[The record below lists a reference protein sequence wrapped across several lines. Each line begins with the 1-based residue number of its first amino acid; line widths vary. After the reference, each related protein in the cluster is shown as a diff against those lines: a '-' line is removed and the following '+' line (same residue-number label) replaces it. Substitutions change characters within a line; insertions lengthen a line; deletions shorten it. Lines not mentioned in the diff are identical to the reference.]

1 MRMFSYKNGEFYAED
16 VPVSEIADQVG
27 TPCYVYS
34 YKFIEDTYNEYKE
47 AFSKIEPII
56 CYSAKANSNL
66 SILKVFSSL
75 DCGFDIVS
83 VGELK
88 KVLKIGADPK
98 KIVFSGVGKTKEE
111 IIAATRAEI
120 LFFNVE
126 SVDELEFINEIAIS
140 IEKKAR
146 ISLRVNPNINPKTH
160 PYISTGFKKSKFGI
174 EINKAF
180 EVYKDCVNKQGLQV
194 VGIDAHIGS
203 QIFEITPFIDSL
215 IKLIELADRLLNEG
229 LNIQY
234 IDIGGGLGI
243 KYENDEQPL
252 SKTKFANAII
262 KELNGKPYKIV
273 LEPGRSLIGNGGI
286 MLTRVLYN
294 KIGTEKKFIIIDAA
308 MNDLIRPAFY
318 DSYHE
323 IVTAKQNN
331 SNKDIFDIVG
341 PICESG
347 DFLAKDRQFPSVSKD
362 DLLVVKSAG
371 AYGFVMSCNYNS
383 RPRVAEVF
391 VKGDKYFTIKQ
402 RESFEDLI
410 KGEEVVDF

>member
-1 MRMFSYKNGEFYAED
+1 MFSYKNGEFYAED

-371 AYGFVMSCNYNS
+371 AYGFAMSCNYNS

>member
-1 MRMFSYKNGEFYAED
+1 MFSYKNGEFYAED
-16 VPVSEIADQVG
+16 VPVCEIADQVG

-47 AFSKIEPII
+47 AFSEIEPVI

-66 SILKVFSSL
+66 SILKAFSSL

-111 IIAATRAEI
+111 IIAAIEAEI

-126 SVDELEFINEIAIS
+126 SVDELEFINEIPIS
-140 IEKKAR
+140 IGKKAS
-146 ISLRVNPNINPKTH
+146 ISLRVNPDINPNTH

-174 EINKAF
+174 EINSAF
-180 EVYKDCVNKQGLQV
+180 EVYKDSVNKKGLEI

-215 IKLIELADRLLNEG
+215 KKLIELADRLLNEG
-229 LNIQY
+229 INIQY

-243 KYENDEQPL
+243 KYKNEEQPL

-262 KELNGKPYKIV
+262 NELNGKPYKIV

-331 SNKDIFDIVG
+331 GKKDIFDIVG

-347 DFLAKDRQFPSVSKD
+347 DFIAKDRQFPTVSKD

-371 AYGFVMSCNYNS
+371 AYGFVMSCNYNA
-383 RPRVAEVF
+383 RPRAAEVF

-410 KGEEVVDF
+410 KGEEVVNF

>member
-1 MRMFSYKNGEFYAED
+1 MFSYKNGEFYAED

-34 YKFIEDTYNEYKE
+34 YKFIEDTCNEYKE

-111 IIAATRAEI
+111 IIAAIEAEI

-126 SVDELEFINEIAIS
+126 SVAELEFINEIAIS
-140 IEKKAR
+140 IEKKAS

>member
-1 MRMFSYKNGEFYAED
+1 MFSYKNGEFYAED
-16 VPVSEIADQVG
+16 VSVSEIAKQVG

-34 YKFIEDTYNEYKE
+34 YKFIEDTYIEYKE
-47 AFSKIEPII
+47 AFSEIEPII
-56 CYSAKANSNL
+56 CYSAKANTNL
-66 SILKVFSSL
+66 SILKTFSSL
-75 DCGFDIVS
+75 GSGFDIVS

-111 IIAATRAEI
+111 IIAAIEAEI

-126 SVDELEFINEIAIS
+126 SVDELDFINEIAIS
-140 IEKKAR
+140 IGEKAR

-243 KYENDEQPL
+243 KYENEEQPL

>member
-1 MRMFSYKNGEFYAED
+1 MFSYKNGEFYVED

-47 AFSKIEPII
+47 AFSEIEPII

-111 IIAATRAEI
+111 IIAAIEAEI

-140 IEKKAR
+140 IGKKAS

-174 EINKAF
+174 EINKAL

-215 IKLIELADRLLNEG
+215 KKLIELADRLLNEG
-229 LNIQY
+229 INIQY

-243 KYENDEQPL
+243 KYENEEQPL

-262 KELNGKPYKIV
+262 NELNGKPYKIV

-347 DFLAKDRQFPSVSKD
+347 DFLAKDRQFPTVSKD

-383 RPRVAEVF
+383 RPRAAEVF

>member
-1 MRMFSYKNGEFYAED
+1 MFSYKNGEFYVED

-47 AFSKIEPII
+47 AFSEIEPII

-88 KVLKIGADPK
+88 KVLTIGADPK
-98 KIVFSGVGKTKEE
+98 KIVFSGVGKTRDE
-111 IIAATRAEI
+111 IIAAIEAEI

-126 SVDELEFINEIAIS
+126 SVAELEFINEIAIS
-140 IEKKAR
+140 IGKKAS

-215 IKLIELADRLLNEG
+215 KKLIELADRLLNEG
-229 LNIQY
+229 INIQY

-243 KYENDEQPL
+243 KYENEEQPL

-262 KELNGKPYKIV
+262 KELNGKHYKIV

-383 RPRVAEVF
+383 RPRAAEVF

>member
-1 MRMFSYKNGEFYAED
+1 MFSYKNGEFYAED

-34 YKFIEDTYNEYKE
+34 YKFIEDTCNEYKE

-243 KYENDEQPL
+243 KYENEEQPL

>member
-1 MRMFSYKNGEFYAED
+1 MFSYKNGEFYVED
-16 VPVSEIADQVG
+16 VSVSEIADQVG

-47 AFSKIEPII
+47 AFSEIEPII

-66 SILKVFSSL
+66 SILKAFSSL
-75 DCGFDIVS
+75 GCGFDIVS

-88 KVLKIGADPK
+88 KVLTIGADPK
-98 KIVFSGVGKTKEE
+98 KIVFSGVGKTRDE
-111 IIAATRAEI
+111 IIAAIEAEI

-126 SVDELEFINEIAIS
+126 SVAELEFINEIAIS
-140 IEKKAR
+140 IGKKAS
-146 ISLRVNPNINPKTH
+146 ISLRVNPDINPNTH

-174 EINKAF
+174 EINKAL

-215 IKLIELADRLLNEG
+215 KKLIELADRLLNEG
-229 LNIQY
+229 INIQY

-243 KYENDEQPL
+243 KYENEEQPL

-262 KELNGKPYKIV
+262 NELNGKPYKIV

-383 RPRVAEVF
+383 RPRAAEVF

>member
-1 MRMFSYKNGEFYAED
+1 MFSYKNGEFYVED

-98 KIVFSGVGKTKEE
+98 KIVFSGVGKTRDE
-111 IIAATRAEI
+111 IIAAIEAEI

>member
-1 MRMFSYKNGEFYAED
+1 MFSYKNGEYYVED

-47 AFSKIEPII
+47 AFSEIEPII

-88 KVLKIGADPK
+88 KVLTIGADPK
-98 KIVFSGVGKTKEE
+98 KIVFSGVGKTRDE
-111 IIAATRAEI
+111 IIAAIEAEI

-140 IEKKAR
+140 IGKKAR

-174 EINKAF
+174 EINKAL

-215 IKLIELADRLLNEG
+215 KKLIELADRLLNEG

-243 KYENDEQPL
+243 KYENEEQPL

-383 RPRVAEVF
+383 RPRAAEVF

>member
-1 MRMFSYKNGEFYAED
+1 MFSYKNGEFYTED
-16 VPVSEIADQVG
+16 VPVNEIADQVG

-47 AFSKIEPII
+47 AFSEIEPVI
-56 CYSAKANSNL
+56 CYSAKANANL
-66 SILKVFSSL
+66 SILKAFSSL
-75 DCGFDIVS
+75 GCGFDIVS
-83 VGELK
+83 VGELR
-88 KVLKIGADPK
+88 KVLKIGADSK

-111 IIAATRAEI
+111 IIAAIEAEI

-140 IEKKAR
+140 IGKKAR
-146 ISLRVNPNINPKTH
+146 ISLRVNPDINPNTH
-160 PYISTGFKKSKFGI
+160 SYISTGFKKSKFGI
-174 EINKAF
+174 EINNAF
-180 EVYKDCVNKQGLQV
+180 EVYKDSVNKKGLEI

-215 IKLIELADRLLNEG
+215 KKLIELADRLLNEG
-229 LNIQY
+229 INIQY

-243 KYENDEQPL
+243 KYENEEQPL

-262 KELNGKPYKIV
+262 NELNGKPYKIV

-347 DFLAKDRQFPSVSKD
+347 DFLAKDRQFPTVSKD

-383 RPRVAEVF
+383 RPRAAELF

>member
-1 MRMFSYKNGEFYAED
+1 MRMFSYKNGEFYVED

-47 AFSKIEPII
+47 AFSEIEPVI

-66 SILKVFSSL
+66 SILKAFSSL
-75 DCGFDIVS
+75 GCGFDIVS

-98 KIVFSGVGKTKEE
+98 KIVFSGVGKTRDE
-111 IIAATRAEI
+111 IIAAIEAEI

-371 AYGFVMSCNYNS
+371 AYGFAMSCNYNS

>member
-1 MRMFSYKNGEFYAED
+1 MFSYKNGEFYAED

-47 AFSKIEPII
+47 AFSEIEPVI

-215 IKLIELADRLLNEG
+215 KKLIELADRLLNEG

-243 KYENDEQPL
+243 KYENEEQPL

>member
-1 MRMFSYKNGEFYAED
+1 MFSYKNGEFYVED

-47 AFSKIEPII
+47 AFSEIEPII

-66 SILKVFSSL
+66 SILKAFSSL
-75 DCGFDIVS
+75 GCGFDIVS

-88 KVLKIGADPK
+88 KVLTIGADPK
-98 KIVFSGVGKTKEE
+98 KIVFSGVGKTRDE
-111 IIAATRAEI
+111 IIAAIEAEI

-126 SVDELEFINEIAIS
+126 SVAELEFINEIAIS
-140 IEKKAR
+140 IGKKAS
-146 ISLRVNPNINPKTH
+146 ISLRVNPDINPNTH

-174 EINKAF
+174 EINNAF
-180 EVYKDCVNKQGLQV
+180 EVYKNCVNKQGLQI

-203 QIFEITPFIDSL
+203 QIFETTPFIDSL
-215 IKLIELADRLLNEG
+215 KKLIELADRLLNEG
-229 LNIQY
+229 INIQY

-243 KYENDEQPL
+243 KYENEEQPL

-262 KELNGKPYKIV
+262 NELNGKLYKIV

-347 DFLAKDRQFPSVSKD
+347 DFLAKDRQFPTVSKD

-383 RPRVAEVF
+383 RPRAAEVF

>member
-1 MRMFSYKNGEFYAED
+1 MFSYKNGEFYVED

-47 AFSKIEPII
+47 AFSEIEPVI

-88 KVLKIGADPK
+88 KVLTIGADPK
-98 KIVFSGVGKTKEE
+98 KIVFSGVGKTRDE
-111 IIAATRAEI
+111 IIAAIEAEI

-243 KYENDEQPL
+243 KYENEEQPL

>member
-1 MRMFSYKNGEFYAED
+1 MFSYKNGEFYVED

-47 AFSKIEPII
+47 AFSEIEPVI

-66 SILKVFSSL
+66 SILKAFSSL
-75 DCGFDIVS
+75 GCGFDIVS

-98 KIVFSGVGKTKEE
+98 KIVFSGVGKTRDE
-111 IIAATRAEI
+111 IIAAIEAEI

>member
-1 MRMFSYKNGEFYAED
+1 MFSYKNGEFYAED

-243 KYENDEQPL
+243 KYENEEQPL

-362 DLLVVKSAG
+362 DLLVVKSTG

>member
-1 MRMFSYKNGEFYAED
+1 MFSYKNGEFYVED

-34 YKFIEDTYNEYKE
+34 YKFIEDTCNEYKE

>member
-1 MRMFSYKNGEFYAED
+1 MFSYKNGEFYAED

-98 KIVFSGVGKTKEE
+98 KIVFSGVGKTRDE
-111 IIAATRAEI
+111 IIAAIEAEI

>member
-1 MRMFSYKNGEFYAED
+1 MFSYKNGEFYAED

-111 IIAATRAEI
+111 IVAATRAEI

-243 KYENDEQPL
+243 KYENEEQPL

>member
-1 MRMFSYKNGEFYAED
+1 MFSYKNGEFYAED
-16 VPVSEIADQVG
+16 VPVCEIADQVG

-47 AFSKIEPII
+47 AFSEIEPVI

-66 SILKVFSSL
+66 SILKAFSSL

-111 IIAATRAEI
+111 IIAAIEAEI

-140 IEKKAR
+140 IGKKAS
-146 ISLRVNPNINPKTH
+146 ISLRVNPDINPNTH

-174 EINKAF
+174 EINSAF
-180 EVYKDCVNKQGLQV
+180 EVYKDSVNKKGLEI

-215 IKLIELADRLLNEG
+215 KKLIELADRLLNEG
-229 LNIQY
+229 INIQY

-243 KYENDEQPL
+243 KYENEEQPL

-262 KELNGKPYKIV
+262 NELNGKPYKIV

-331 SNKDIFDIVG
+331 GKKDIFDIVG

-347 DFLAKDRQFPSVSKD
+347 DFIAKDRQFPTVSKD

-371 AYGFVMSCNYNS
+371 AYGFVMSCNYNA
-383 RPRVAEVF
+383 RPRAAEVF

-410 KGEEVVDF
+410 KGEEVVNF

>member
-1 MRMFSYKNGEFYAED
+1 MFSYKNGEFYAED

-243 KYENDEQPL
+243 KYENEEQPL

>member
-1 MRMFSYKNGEFYAED
+1 MFSYKNGEFYVED

-47 AFSKIEPII
+47 AFSEIEPII

-88 KVLKIGADPK
+88 KVLTIGADPK
-98 KIVFSGVGKTKEE
+98 KIVFSGVGKTRDE
-111 IIAATRAEI
+111 IIAAIEAEI

-140 IEKKAR
+140 IGKKAR

-215 IKLIELADRLLNEG
+215 IKLIELADRLVNEG
-229 LNIQY
+229 INIQY

-243 KYENDEQPL
+243 KYENEEQPL

-262 KELNGKPYKIV
+262 NELNGKPYKIV

>member
-1 MRMFSYKNGEFYAED
+1 MFSYKNGEFYAED

>member
-1 MRMFSYKNGEFYAED
+1 MFSYKNGEYYVED

-47 AFSKIEPII
+47 AFSEIEPII

-66 SILKVFSSL
+66 SILKAFSSL

-88 KVLKIGADPK
+88 KVLTIGADPK
-98 KIVFSGVGKTKEE
+98 KIVFSGVGKTRDE
-111 IIAATRAEI
+111 IIAAIEAEI

-140 IEKKAR
+140 IGKKAR

-174 EINKAF
+174 EINKAL

-215 IKLIELADRLLNEG
+215 KKLIELADRLLNEG

-243 KYENDEQPL
+243 KYENEEQPL

-383 RPRVAEVF
+383 RPRAAEVF

>member
-1 MRMFSYKNGEFYAED
+1 MFSYKNGEFYVED

-111 IIAATRAEI
+111 IIAAIEAEI

-126 SVDELEFINEIAIS
+126 SVAELEFINEIAIS
-140 IEKKAR
+140 IEKKAS

>member
-1 MRMFSYKNGEFYAED
+1 MFSYKNGEFYVED

-47 AFSKIEPII
+47 AFSEIEPII

-88 KVLKIGADPK
+88 KVLTIGADPK
-98 KIVFSGVGKTKEE
+98 KIVFSGVGKTRDE
-111 IIAATRAEI
+111 IIAAIEAEI

-140 IEKKAR
+140 IGKKAR

-215 IKLIELADRLLNEG
+215 KKLIELADRLLNEG
-229 LNIQY
+229 INIQY

-243 KYENDEQPL
+243 KYENEEQPL

-323 IVTAKQNN
+323 ILTAKQNN

>member
-1 MRMFSYKNGEFYAED
+1 MFSYKNGEFYVED

-47 AFSKIEPII
+47 AFSEIEPII

-88 KVLKIGADPK
+88 KVLTIGADPK
-98 KIVFSGVGKTKEE
+98 KIVFSGVGKTRDE
-111 IIAATRAEI
+111 IIAAIEAEI

-229 LNIQY
+229 INIQY

-243 KYENDEQPL
+243 KYENEEQPL

-347 DFLAKDRQFPSVSKD
+347 DFLAKDRQFPTVSKD

>member
-1 MRMFSYKNGEFYAED
+1 MFSYKNGEFYAED

-111 IIAATRAEI
+111 IIAAIEAEI

-126 SVDELEFINEIAIS
+126 SVAELEFINEIAIS
-140 IEKKAR
+140 IEKKAS

>member
-1 MRMFSYKNGEFYAED
+1 MFSYKNGEFYAED

-34 YKFIEDTYNEYKE
+34 YKFIEDTCNEYKE

-98 KIVFSGVGKTKEE
+98 KIVFSGVGKTRDE
-111 IIAATRAEI
+111 IIAAIEAEI

-180 EVYKDCVNKQGLQV
+180 KVYKDCVNKQGLQV

-371 AYGFVMSCNYNS
+371 AYGFAMSCNYNS

>member
-1 MRMFSYKNGEFYAED
+1 MFSYKNGEFYAED

-88 KVLKIGADPK
+88 KVLTIGADPK

-111 IIAATRAEI
+111 IIAAIRAEI

-243 KYENDEQPL
+243 KYENEEQPL

>member
-1 MRMFSYKNGEFYAED
+1 MFSYKNGEFYAED

-47 AFSKIEPII
+47 AFSEIEPII